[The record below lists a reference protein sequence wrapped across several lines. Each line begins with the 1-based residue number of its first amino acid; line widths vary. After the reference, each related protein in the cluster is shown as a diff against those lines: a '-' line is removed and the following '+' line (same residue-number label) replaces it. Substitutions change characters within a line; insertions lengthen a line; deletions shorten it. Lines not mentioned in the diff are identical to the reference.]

1 MGVGLVLS
9 LATLVRDE
17 VHALRGHAGR
27 NRRIRSLGHTT
38 ARSVLDGTAA
48 ARRDRI
54 GVRGRTAVA
63 VAAVAFLAFTG
74 YLVLGATW
82 NYFNPVEYFRGL
94 AGLWAAG
101 AAVIVLAGA
110 IGVALAVSA
119 ARWSDLPAQVR
130 PVLVASRLTVA
141 PSPPSAEGADPARR
155 GMLGTG
161 AAAALLAFAVVTA
174 YVVLGTPLALDEPLR
189 RAVVTVEGL
198 AVLRGLNPFASV
210 VSAALASAAVGLATW
225 RCRAFAGTF
234 LLAIAVTVVLTL
246 GTNRLVDRPR
256 PVLPDPSS
264 YPSAHIATA
273 ALMTGLVP
281 LAVLALTHRQ
291 RLARLAGAVLGV
303 GLVGVVVER
312 LVAGAH
318 WPTDA
323 LAALLVAAAVVA
335 SVRFVL
341 ADPRRHVRCRRCPW
355 QAPPLLEGAQP

>member
-1 MGVGLVLS
+1 
-9 LATLVRDE
+9 
-17 VHALRGHAGR
+17 
-27 NRRIRSLGHTT
+27 
-38 ARSVLDGTAA
+38 
-48 ARRDRI
+48 
-54 GVRGRTAVA
+54 
-63 VAAVAFLAFTG
+63 
-74 YLVLGATW
+74 
-82 NYFNPVEYFRGL
+82 
-94 AGLWAAG
+94 
-101 AAVIVLAGA
+101 
-110 IGVALAVSA
+110 
-119 ARWSDLPAQVR
+119 
-130 PVLVASRLTVA
+130 
-141 PSPPSAEGADPARR
+141 
-155 GMLGTG
+155 
-161 AAAALLAFAVVTA
+161 
-174 YVVLGTPLALDEPLR
+174 
-189 RAVVTVEGL
+189 
-198 AVLRGLNPFASV
+198 
-210 VSAALASAAVGLATW
+210 
-225 RCRAFAGTF
+225 
-234 LLAIAVTVVLTL
+234 VVLTL

-264 YPSAHIATA
+264 YPSGHIATA